1 MDSEKSTK
9 LCKEKSDL
17 SFQSLLK
24 NPVGKVYELT
34 RLTKKLLLISVEES
48 LSRHGKT
55 ARKSVIFFLQFQ
67 IKNYS
72 FHILFWHFLE
82 KMYF

>member
-34 RLTKKLLLISVEES
+34 RLTKKLLLINVKKMED
-48 LSRHGKT
+48 
-55 ARKSVIFFLQFQ
+55 FF
-67 IKNYS
+67 
-72 FHILFWHFLE
+72 HTVVA
-82 KMYF
+82 